1 MAAQRALRRVPTRRK
16 LRHLLLWLTFRLVS
30 TVTISSWN
38 VNGLRATIKAGHLGA
53 WLEASQPDIVGFQ
66 EVKATPDQVPDEPWT
81 ALGYRSWWHPAQRAG
96 YSGAIL
102 LSKQEPLEVRIG
114 LGLEHFDVEGRVIQA
129 DFRHYTVVTAY
140 FPNAGR
146 GVERMQYKLDFYAA
160 FLEQMNR
167 LRDEGKN
174 VVFMGDLNVAHHEID
189 VARPDE
195 ALKGTGFLPVEREW
209 VSRLIEDGYS
219 DTFRALNPDATDQY
233 SYWDAWRDRRAR
245 NIGWRIDYVM
255 VSEKLVPRVKRAF
268 IQQDVMG
275 SDHCPVGIELK
286 VLP

>member
-1 MAAQRALRRVPTRRK
+1 M
-16 LRHLLLWLTFRLVS
+16 S

-53 WLEASQPDIVGFQ
+53 WLATSQPDIVGFQ

-102 LSKQEPLEVRIG
+102 LSKEEPLDVRIG
-114 LGLEHFDVEGRVIQA
+114 LGLEEFDFEGRVIQA
-129 DFRHYTVVTAY
+129 DFPHYTVVTAY

-146 GVERMQYKLDFYAA
+146 GIERMQYKLDFYAA
-160 FLEQMNR
+160 FLEHMNA
-167 LRDEGKN
+167 LRAQGKN
-174 VVFMGDLNVAHHEID
+174 VIFMGDFNVAHLEID

-195 ALKGTGFLPVEREW
+195 AIKGTGFLPEEREW
-209 VSRLIEDGYS
+209 VTRYIQNGYV
-219 DTFRALNPDATDQY
+219 DTFRMFHPDKPDEY
-233 SYWDAWRDRRAR
+233 SYWDAWRERRAR

-255 VSEKLVPRVKRAF
+255 VSEGVRPWLKRAF
-268 IQQDVMG
+268 IQQEILG
-275 SDHCPVGIELK
+275 SDHCPVGIELE
-286 VLP
+286 LPD